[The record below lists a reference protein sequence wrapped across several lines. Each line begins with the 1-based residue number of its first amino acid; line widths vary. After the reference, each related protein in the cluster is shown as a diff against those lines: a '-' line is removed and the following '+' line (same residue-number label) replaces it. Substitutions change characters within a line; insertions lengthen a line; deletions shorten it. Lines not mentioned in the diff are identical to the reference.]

1 MNNNSFVTEAREVL
15 MQLLDCI
22 NQLNFDEYTQKILLL
37 SDSTIGEHTR
47 HCVELFEQLLIG
59 YETENINYDSRKRE
73 IRIQENI
80 DFATERIANIIQG
93 LEKNDKKLMLCTFYN
108 NEKLV
113 IESTYYREL
122 VYNIEHCIHHQA
134 IIKIAL
140 LQFENKLINEEFG
153 VANSTIMYRKECVQ

>member
-1 MNNNSFVTEAREVL
+1 MKTCQGH
-15 MQLLDCI
+15 QL
-22 NQLNFDEYTQKILLL
+22 TQ
-37 SDSTIGEHTR
+37 R
-47 HCVELFEQLLIG
+47 P
-59 YETENINYDSRKRE
+59 
-73 IRIQENI
+73 
-80 DFATERIANIIQG
+80 

>member
-1 MNNNSFVTEAREVL
+1 MYHNSFVTEAREVL

-22 NQLNFDEYTQKILLL
+22 NQLNFDEYTQKMSLL

-108 NEKLV
+108 NEKLE